1 MENYKIVQ
9 QLGQGAQATIFL
21 AEKKDT
27 GKSYVLKK
35 VECFDESEANKAFR
49 ESQDLLSLEHPYVS
63 GYNEFF
69 IMWEKENSSVFMT
82 IVMDYFPH
90 GNLGTIMQKH
100 RESKDVIPEEKIK
113 NWVGQVIEGLIYVHQ
128 KGIIH
133 RDLRPNNLYLQ
144 EEGSLKLGDFSVA
157 TVMGDTR
164 TCTRATLSSANYL
177 APELEDTGFTPVTDI
192 WSLGCILFELTT
204 STFYDEKQVIEKMK
218 EAKED
223 AFVLEQVFEDVANH
237 YSGELISLIRL
248 MLKRK
253 DRPSASDLKKNNKY
267 VKVCVEMTD
276 ASQLE
281 KRKRQKSARKE
292 NRIVPKEGGLIKVL
306 EHLATNIDFEEQVL
320 ESLSTILEMCKE
332 SETLQVDA
340 TGKRLISVA
349 MRNNL
354 PQENI
359 QITGCSIFN
368 RLLVTGSSDI
378 FITRHDV
385 KRRVYLPDKPGDAIF
400 SSDVI
405 SIFPRVMEEHS
416 SSAEV
421 QQVAA
426 ASLMA
431 LACNSEAAEA
441 IGFLGGVNHILD
453 AMRRFPNN
461 PELCATCCHALW
473 SLSVI
478 ENNVKIVTSEKGL
491 ELVCN
496 ALKTHMNSPDVAEA
510 ACAALLSTTLNDENF
525 EYVGDLDCVGLL
537 ISAIDTHTKNPKVV
551 KNACMALAS
560 LVEPDE
566 ESAYRVLTNEATGG
580 GHISGIPKVMS
591 AYELHKDNAEVV
603 ESIATLLMELAEYD
617 EICYDLVSFKIQ
629 DNVNE
634 IRQKFAR
641 NEDIMAPCEKA
652 LSRLQATIQQKAQA
666 AAQQKALKT

>member
-1 MENYKIVQ
+1 MENYKIVR
-9 QLGQGAQATIFL
+9 QLGHGAQATIYL
-21 AEKKDT
+21 AEKLDT
-27 GKSYVLKK
+27 GKSCVLKK

-49 ESQDLLSLEHPYVS
+49 ESQDLLSLDHPYVS

-69 IMWEKENSSVFMT
+69 VMWEKENSSVFMT
-82 IVMDYFPH
+82 IMMDYFPH
-90 GNLGTIMQKH
+90 GTLGTMLQKH
-100 RESKDVIPEEKIK
+100 RESKEVIPEETIK
-113 NWVGQVIEGLIYVHQ
+113 YWNGQVIEGLVYVHQ
-128 KGIIH
+128 RGIVH

-144 EEGSLKLGDFSVA
+144 EEGSLKIGDFSVA
-157 TVMGDTR
+157 SVMGDTQ

-177 APELEDTGFTPVTDI
+177 APEVEETGFSPITDI

-204 STFYDEKQVIEKMK
+204 STFFDEKQVIEKMK

-223 AFVLEQVFEDVANH
+223 TYVMEEVFEDVANH

-253 DRPSASDLKKNNKY
+253 DRPSAIDLKKNNAY

-281 KRKRQKSARKE
+281 KRKRQKSARRDK
-292 NRIVPKEGGLIKVL
+292 RTVPKDGGLIRIL
-306 EHLATNIDFEEQVL
+306 EHLANCIDYEEQVL
-320 ESLSTILEMCKE
+320 ESLSLILEMCKE
-332 SETLQVDA
+332 SETFQIDA
-340 TGKRLISVA
+340 SGKRLISVA
-349 MRNNL
+349 MRNHLQN
-354 PQENI
+354 ENI

-368 RLLVTGSSDI
+368 RLLVTGSSD
-378 FITRHDV
+378 
-385 KRRVYLPDKPGDAIF
+385 KPNDAIF

-405 SIFPRVMEEHS
+405 SIFPRAMEEHI

-431 LACNSEAAEA
+431 LASNSEAAEA
-441 IGFLGGVNHILD
+441 IGFLGGVNHILE
-453 AMRRFPNN
+453 ALKRFPNN

-473 SLSVI
+473 SLSVN

-491 ELVCN
+491 GLVCN

-510 ACAALLSTTLNDENF
+510 ASAALLSTTLNDENL

-537 ISAIDTHTKNPKVV
+537 ISAVETHTKNPKVV

-566 ESAYRVLTNEATGG
+566 ESAYRVLANEASGG
-580 GHISGIPKVMS
+580 GHIAGIPKVMS

-617 EICYDLVSFKIQ
+617 DVRAELRHLNVGPKVLSEIFKRFK
-629 DNVNE
+629 DNV
-634 IRQKFAR
+634 
-641 NEDIMAPCEKA
+641 DIMSPCEKA
-652 LSRLQATIQQKAQA
+652 LSRLQNTIQQKAN
-666 AAQQKALKT
+666 KT

>member
-1 MENYKIVQ
+1 MENYKIVR
-9 QLGQGAQATIFL
+9 QLGQSAQATIYL
-21 AEKKDT
+21 AEKCDT
-27 GKSYVLKK
+27 GKSCVLKK

-49 ESQDLLSLEHPYVS
+49 EAQDLLSLEHPYVS

-69 IMWEKENSSVFMT
+69 VMWEKENSSVFMA
-82 IVMDYFPH
+82 IVMDYFPL
-90 GNLGTIMQKH
+90 GTLGTIMQKH
-100 RESKDVIPEEKIK
+100 WESKEIIPEETIK
-113 NWVGQVIEGLIYVHQ
+113 NWVGQVIEGLVHVHQ
-128 KGIIH
+128 RGIIH

-157 TVMGDTR
+157 TVMGDTQ
-164 TCTRATLSSANYL
+164 TCTRASLSSANYL
-177 APELEDTGFTPVTDI
+177 APEIEKTGFSPVTDI

-204 STFYDEKQVIEKMK
+204 STLYDEKDVTEKMK

-223 AFVLEQVFEDVANH
+223 PYVMEEVFEEVANH

-253 DRPSASDLKKNNKY
+253 DRPSALDLKKNNAY
-267 VKVCVEMTD
+267 VKACVEMTD

-281 KRKRQKSARKE
+281 KRKRQKSARKD
-292 NRIVPKEGGLIKVL
+292 RRTVPKDGGLIRIL
-306 EHLATNIDFEEQVL
+306 EHLATYIDYEEQVL
-320 ESLSTILEMCKE
+320 ESLTLILEMCKE
-332 SETLQVDA
+332 SETFQIDA
-340 TGKRLISVA
+340 SGKRLISVA

-354 PQENI
+354 QNENI

-378 FITRHDV
+378 FITRHEV
-385 KRRVYLPDKPGDAIF
+385 KRKVNVRDKPNDAIF

-405 SIFPRVMEEHS
+405 SIFPRAMEEHS

-441 IGFLGGVNHILD
+441 IGFLGGVNHILE
-453 AMRRFPNN
+453 ALKKFPNN

-473 SLSVI
+473 SLSVN
-478 ENNVKIVTSEKGL
+478 ENNVKIVTAEKGL
-491 ELVCN
+491 GLVCD

-510 ACAALLSTTLNDENF
+510 ACAALMSTTLNDENLV
-525 EYVGDLDCVGLL
+525 YVGDLDCVGLL
-537 ISAIDTHTKNPKVV
+537 ISAIDKHTENPKVV

-566 ESAYRVLTNEATGG
+566 ESAYRVLANEASGG
-580 GHISGIPKVMS
+580 GHITGIPKVMS

-617 EICYDLVSFKIQ
+617 DVRAELRHLNVGPKVLSEIFKRFKE
-629 DNVNE
+629 NV
-634 IRQKFAR
+634 
-641 NEDIMAPCEKA
+641 DIMTPCEKA
-652 LSRLQATIQQKAQA
+652 LSRLQTTIQQKAS
-666 AAQQKALKT
+666 KTQMSV

>member
-1 MENYKIVQ
+1 MENYKIVR
-9 QLGQGAQATIFL
+9 QLGHGAQATIYL
-21 AEKKDT
+21 AEKLDT
-27 GKSYVLKK
+27 GKSCVLKK

-49 ESQDLLSLEHPYVS
+49 ESQDLLSLDHPYVS

-69 IMWEKENSSVFMT
+69 VMWEKENSSVFMT
-82 IVMDYFPH
+82 IMMDYFPH
-90 GNLGTIMQKH
+90 GTLGTMLQKH
-100 RESKDVIPEEKIK
+100 RESKEVIPEETIK
-113 NWVGQVIEGLIYVHQ
+113 YWNGQVIEGLVYVHQ
-128 KGIIH
+128 RGIVH

-144 EEGSLKLGDFSVA
+144 EEGSLKIGDFSVA
-157 TVMGDTR
+157 SVMGDTQ

-177 APELEDTGFTPVTDI
+177 APEVEETGFSPITDI

-204 STFYDEKQVIEKMK
+204 STFFDEKQVIEKMK

-223 AFVLEQVFEDVANH
+223 TYVMEEVFEDVANH

-253 DRPSASDLKKNNKY
+253 DRPSAIDLKKNNAY

-281 KRKRQKSARKE
+281 KRKRQKSARRDK
-292 NRIVPKEGGLIKVL
+292 RTVPKDGGLIRIL
-306 EHLATNIDFEEQVL
+306 EHLANCIDYEEQVL
-320 ESLSTILEMCKE
+320 ESLSLILEMCKE
-332 SETLQVDA
+332 SETFQIDA
-340 TGKRLISVA
+340 SGKRLISVA
-349 MRNNL
+349 MRNHLQN
-354 PQENI
+354 ENI

-378 FITRHDV
+378 FITRHKV
-385 KRRVYLPDKPGDAIF
+385 KRSVNLRDKPNDAIF

-405 SIFPRVMEEHS
+405 SIFPRAMEEHI

-431 LACNSEAAEA
+431 LASNSEAAEA
-441 IGFLGGVNHILD
+441 IGFLGGVNHILE
-453 AMRRFPNN
+453 ALKRFPNN

-473 SLSVI
+473 SLSVN

-491 ELVCN
+491 GLVCN

-510 ACAALLSTTLNDENF
+510 ASAALLSTTLNDENL

-537 ISAIDTHTKNPKVV
+537 ISAVETHTKNPKVV

-566 ESAYRVLTNEATGG
+566 ESAYRVLANEASGG
-580 GHISGIPKVMS
+580 GHIAGIPKVMS

-629 DNVNE
+629 DNLNE
-634 IRQKFAR
+634 IQQKFAR
-641 NEDIMAPCEKA
+641 NEDIMSPCEKA
-652 LSRLQATIQQKAQA
+652 LSRLQNTIQQKAN
-666 AAQQKALKT
+666 KT